1 VLLSTNKTKRV
12 RCVSWGG
19 MHDTHPKAILGW
31 RRVPLV
37 NLSGKESDS
46 STPIDE
52 PRSAYSIS

>member
-1 VLLSTNKTKRV
+1 
-12 RCVSWGG
+12 

-31 RRVPLV
+31 RRVPLD